1 MNFSIFKLKLKALL
15 RNECKALRHCFAMN
29 LKKYS
34 RKTIIMSKKYLLDRN
49 VTITGD
55 LTVNNL
61 ITVTEKVS
69 GTAIKNLSELA
80 GKDSKYEG
88 DLALDY
94 LFILEKSNHESI
106 ASQ

>member
-1 MNFSIFKLKLKALL
+1 
-15 RNECKALRHCFAMN
+15 
-29 LKKYS
+29 
-34 RKTIIMSKKYLLDRN
+34 MSKKYLLDRN
-49 VTITGD
+49 ITITGD

-94 LFILEKSNHESI
+94 LFILEKSNYESI
-106 ASQ
+106 ASQLIQPQ

>member
-1 MNFSIFKLKLKALL
+1 
-15 RNECKALRHCFAMN
+15 
-29 LKKYS
+29 
-34 RKTIIMSKKYLLDRN
+34 MSKKYLLDRN

>member
-1 MNFSIFKLKLKALL
+1 MNF
-15 RNECKALRHCFAMN
+15 
-29 LKKYS
+29 KKYS

-49 VTITGD
+49 ITITGD

-94 LFILEKSNHESI
+94 LFILEKSNYESI

>member
-1 MNFSIFKLKLKALL
+1 
-15 RNECKALRHCFAMN
+15 
-29 LKKYS
+29 
-34 RKTIIMSKKYLLDRN
+34 MSKKYLLDRN
-49 VTITGD
+49 ITITGD
-55 LTVNNL
+55 LTVNNI

-94 LFILEKSNHESI
+94 LFILEKSNYESI

>member
-1 MNFSIFKLKLKALL
+1 
-15 RNECKALRHCFAMN
+15 
-29 LKKYS
+29 
-34 RKTIIMSKKYLLDRN
+34 MSKKYLLDRN
-49 VTITGD
+49 ITITGD

-69 GTAIKNLSELA
+69 GTAIKKLSELA

-94 LFILEKSNHESI
+94 LFILEKSNYESI

>member
-1 MNFSIFKLKLKALL
+1 VIL
-15 RNECKALRHCFAMN
+15 RFY

-34 RKTIIMSKKYLLDRN
+34 EKTVIMSEKYLLDCN

-61 ITVTEKVS
+61 INVSDQVS
-69 GTAIKNLSELA
+69 GKVIKNLSELA
-80 GKDSKYEG
+80 GKDGKYEG

-94 LFILEKSNHESI
+94 LFILDKSNYESI

>member
-1 MNFSIFKLKLKALL
+1 
-15 RNECKALRHCFAMN
+15 
-29 LKKYS
+29 
-34 RKTIIMSKKYLLDRN
+34 MSEKYLLDCN

-61 ITVTEKVS
+61 INVSDQVS
-69 GTAIKNLSELA
+69 GKVIKNLSELA
-80 GKDSKYEG
+80 GKDGKYEG

-94 LFILEKSNHESI
+94 LFILDKSNYESI